1 MRSCPCSETD
11 RHILHSAWTRDK
23 GVWRKIMD
31 GFLLSIDQGT
41 TGTTALVFD
50 RAGLVRG
57 RGYSEFTQHYP
68 RPGWVEHDAEE
79 IWRVSLAATSDALA
93 ATGIEARQLR
103 AVGITNQRE
112 TLLAWERATGKPVAR
127 AIVWQDRRTAARCDE
142 LKSSGL
148 ETTIREKTGLVLD
161 PYFSGTK
168 FEWLLENTEGL
179 RERAARGEVV
189 FGTID
194 SWLVW
199 KLTGG
204 RAHATDPSN
213 ASRTLLFNIRTLRWD
228 EELLALFGVP
238 RVALPEVRP
247 SSCIFGDTDPDA
259 FFGARVP
266 VAGVAG
272 DQQAAL
278 FGQGCFECGMVKNTY
293 GTGSFLLMNTGAEIV
308 PSRAGLLTTVAWQ
321 VAGEPAEYALEGSIF
336 ITGAAVQWLRDG
348 LQIIS
353 RADET
358 EELARSLDS
367 NDGVYFVPALAG
379 LGAPHWDAYARGA
392 IVGLTRGTTRAH
404 FARAALESMCYQT
417 RDVVEAMERDS
428 RIPLKDLRV
437 DGGAVGNSFLMQ
449 FQSDI
454 LGARIFV
461 PEVTETTAAGAAY
474 LAGLAVGFWES
485 RDDIAS
491 RLRVARTYEPRMSA
505 DERERLHRRW
515 LKAVGRARDW
525 ERDER

>member
-1 MRSCPCSETD
+1 MGD
-11 RHILHSAWTRDK
+11 F
-23 GVWRKIMD
+23 V
-31 GFLLSIDQGT
+31 LSIDQGT

-50 RAGLVRG
+50 RDCRVRG

-79 IWRVSLAATSDALA
+79 IWRVSLRAAREALA
-93 ATGIEARQLR
+93 GAGVGARELR
-103 AVGITNQRE
+103 AVGVTNQRE
-112 TLLAWERATGKPVAR
+112 TVLAWERAGGAAVGR
-127 AIVWQDRRTAARCDE
+127 AIVWQDRRTAAACDE
-142 LKSSGL
+142 LKSRGL
-148 ETTIREKTGLVLD
+148 EDVIREKTGLVLD

-168 FEWLLENTEGL
+168 IKWLLDNTPSL

-204 RAHATDPSN
+204 RAHATDCSN
-213 ASRTLLFNIRTLRWD
+213 ASRTLLFNVNTLEWD
-228 EELLALFGVP
+228 DELLSLFGVP
-238 RVALPEVRP
+238 REALPEVKA
-247 SSCIFGDTDPDA
+247 SSGFYGETDPSV
-259 FFGARVP
+259 FFGASVP

-278 FGQGCFECGMVKNTY
+278 FGQACYTEGMVKNTY
-293 GTGSFLLMNTGAEIV
+293 GTGSFLLMNTGRKPV
-308 PSRAGLLTTVAWQ
+308 PSRKGLLTTVAWQ
-321 VAGEPAEYALEGSIF
+321 IEGEAAEYALEGSIF

-358 EELARSLDS
+358 EALARTLDS
-367 NDGVYFVPALAG
+367 NEGVYFVPALAG

-404 FARAALESMCYQT
+404 LARAALESMCYQT
-417 RDVVEAMERDS
+417 RDVVGAMERDS
-428 RIPLKDLRV
+428 GIELKEVRV
-437 DGGAVGNSFLMQ
+437 DGGAVANSFLMQ
-449 FQSDI
+449 FQADI
-454 LGARIFV
+454 LGVPVEV

-474 LAGLAVGFWES
+474 LAGLAVGFW
-485 RDDIAS
+485 RDREEVAA
-491 RLRVARTYEPRMSA
+491 RWKVARRYEPRMKE

-515 LKAVGRARDW
+515 LRAVARACDW
-525 ERDER
+525 EREEE

>member
-1 MRSCPCSETD
+1 
-11 RHILHSAWTRDK
+11 
-23 GVWRKIMD
+23 MD
-31 GFLLSIDQGT
+31 GFVLSIDQGT

-50 RAGLVRG
+50 RAASVRG

-79 IWRVSLAATSDALA
+79 IWRVSLRAASDALA
-93 ATGIEARQLR
+93 TARIEAQNLF

-112 TLLAWERATGKPVAR
+112 TILAWERASGRPVSR

-142 LKSSGL
+142 LKARGL
-148 ETTIREKTGLVLD
+148 EGRIREKTGLVLA

-168 FEWLLENTEGL
+168 IEWMLDNTEDL
-179 RERAARGEVV
+179 RARASSGEVV

-194 SWLVW
+194 SWLIRQ
-199 KLTGG
+199 LTGG
-204 RAHATDPSN
+204 RAHVTDVSN
-213 ASRTLLFNIRTLRWD
+213 ASRTLLFNINTLRWD
-228 EELLALFGVP
+228 EELLSLFGVP
-238 RVALPEVRP
+238 LEALPEVRP
-247 SSCIFGDTDPDA
+247 SSGVFGETDPSA

-278 FGQGCFECGMVKNTY
+278 FGQGCFDAGMVKNTY
-293 GTGSFLLMNTGAEIV
+293 GTGSFLLMNTGREIV
-308 PSRAGLLTTVAWQ
+308 TSRAGLLTTVAWQ
-321 VAGEPAEYALEGSIF
+321 IEGEPAEYALEGSIF

-353 RADET
+353 RPDET
-358 EELARSLDS
+358 EHLARSLDS
-367 NDGVYFVPALAG
+367 NEGVYFVPALAG

-392 IVGLTRGTTRAH
+392 IVGLTRGSTRAH
-404 FARAALESMCYQT
+404 LARATLESICYQT

-428 RIPLKDLRV
+428 GIRLKEVRV

-449 FQSDI
+449 FQSDV
-454 LGARIFV
+454 LGVAIVV

-474 LAGLAVGFWES
+474 LAGLAVGFWKS
-485 RDDIAS
+485 RDEIAS
-491 RLRVARTYEPRMSA
+491 RLRIARRYEPLMSA
-505 DERERLHRRW
+505 DERDRLHRRW
-515 LKAVGRARDW
+515 LEAVERARDW
-525 ERDER
+525 AREEL